1 MENSLK
7 HSKKVL
13 AAKQAIQDFQK
24 NVKYFSSTRYNSFGE
39 TSGLYDVKQV
49 YESTTDISSN
59 SIATSINIDCGYIE
73 ISIENNKSVPTITIG
88 DKTFSYVVCITDV
101 DNNEE
106 IDCDSGIEKLMT
118 FLTDINILTSA
129 DAKNRL
135 DTYKN
140 SITCNLNSW
149 C

>member
-13 AAKQAIQDFQK
+13 AAKHAIQDFQK

-39 TSGLYDVKQV
+39 TSGLYDVKRA

-59 SIATSINIDCGYIE
+59 SIATSINIDCRYIE
-73 ISIENNKSVPTITIG
+73 ISSENNKSVPTITIG
-88 DKTFSYVVCITDV
+88 DKTFSHVICITDV

-106 IDCDSGIEKLMT
+106 IECDAGIEKLMS
-118 FLTDINILTSA
+118 FLDEINILTSA
-129 DAKNRL
+129 DAKNML
-135 DTYKN
+135 NAYKN
-140 SITCNLNSW
+140 SIACNLNNW

>member
-7 HSKKVL
+7 HSKKIL
-13 AAKQAIQDFQK
+13 AAKHAIQDFQK
-24 NVKYFSSTRYNSFGE
+24 NVNYFSVALHNSFRE
-39 TSGLYDVKQV
+39 TSGLYDVTRV

-59 SIATSINIDCGYIE
+59 SIATSINIDCRYIE
-73 ISIENNKSVPTITIG
+73 ISSENNKSVPTITIG
-88 DKTFSYVVCITDV
+88 DKTFSHVICITDV

-106 IDCDSGIEKLMT
+106 IECDAGIEKLMT
-118 FLTDINILTSA
+118 FLSEINILTPA
-129 DAKNRL
+129 DAKNML

-140 SITCNLNSW
+140 SIACNLNSW

>member
-13 AAKQAIQDFQK
+13 AAKHAIQDFQK

-39 TSGLYDVKQV
+39 TSGLYDVKRA

-59 SIATSINIDCGYIE
+59 SIATSINIDCRYIE
-73 ISIENNKSVPTITIG
+73 ISSENNKSVPTITIG
-88 DKTFSYVVCITDV
+88 DKTFSHVIYITDV

-106 IDCDSGIEKLMT
+106 IVYDIGIEKLMA
-118 FLTDINILTSA
+118 FLAEINILTPE

-140 SITCNLNSW
+140 SIACNLNSW